1 MHVLDPKP
9 FYSYSF
15 ERDACDRERCLTR
28 ARVGHIMAP
37 KGKKEQGGVADLVLS
52 KDMNPAIA
60 VKASKRMEMIWKE
73 HGKYE
78 KPQQI
83 DPDEIGISEANRP
96 PNFAYAHATLAA
108 NIMGKG
114 QDDERAGI
122 GMVIEHDDP
131 SAIKKLVDHNQHLAN
146 TVGELMPP
154 IFANKMRNETLASQH
169 YTVVLRLLRHQCV
182 SPLTGVRFGVKDDE
196 KLRMKV
202 EKGHTYWVL
211 KPSILTANKGEDA
224 RFVAEYKNS
233 GQNEDNF
240 FSFQELLRTTQRTLK
255 AEMLLNAHV
264 KASSVVAKMCA
275 NSIIK
280 IKPEDVLDA
289 TKWISGMGVHVFV
302 DMYLEYVGSNVNPRE
317 KTVSMRWF
325 SELTTEIDAKLGT
338 LKFAIAVTHTDGEQ
352 VLTQARPQESILI
365 TLSPN
370 PQIIHEHF

>member
-15 ERDACDRERCLTR
+15 LSDPRARRTSSSRCLTR

-131 SAIKKLVDHNQHLAN
+131 SAIKKLVDHNQNMAN

-154 IFANKMRNETLASQH
+154 IFGNKMRNETLASQH
-169 YTVVLRLLRHQCV
+169 YTLVLRLIRNQCV

-196 KLRMKV
+196 KLRMKA

-224 RFVAEYKNS
+224 RFVAEYRNS
-233 GQNEDNF
+233 GQNEDLF
-240 FSFQELLRTTQRTLK
+240 FFPGALED
-255 AEMLLNAHV
+255 HP
-264 KASSVVAKMCA
+264 A
-275 NSIIK
+275 N
-280 IKPEDVLDA
+280 PE
-289 TKWISGMGVHVFV
+289 G
-302 DMYLEYVGSNVNPRE
+302 
-317 KTVSMRWF
+317 
-325 SELTTEIDAKLGT
+325 
-338 LKFAIAVTHTDGEQ
+338 
-352 VLTQARPQESILI
+352 
-365 TLSPN
+365 
-370 PQIIHEHF
+370 